1 MDKDRKN
8 NIIIYVF
15 ILVSFILFSTIIIK
29 NNNKNVVDND
39 INVEDDI
46 VIEDNSN
53 NEEVTKID
61 DDMEIQFEKECKS
74 LVTKFIK
81 NYHKVDDEDSLKH
94 LKEIKSTMVEALYN
108 QLEEEIKVTSEMPKS
123 DYIYRTIERI
133 SIYDY
138 KFSDEHKYI
147 TLNSKVYSN
156 WLDKDKSIVSKNEL
170 TEYRFLLIN
179 DMGKWKIS
187 EISCDI
193 I

>member
-94 LKEIKSTMVEALYN
+94 LKEIKITMVEALYN